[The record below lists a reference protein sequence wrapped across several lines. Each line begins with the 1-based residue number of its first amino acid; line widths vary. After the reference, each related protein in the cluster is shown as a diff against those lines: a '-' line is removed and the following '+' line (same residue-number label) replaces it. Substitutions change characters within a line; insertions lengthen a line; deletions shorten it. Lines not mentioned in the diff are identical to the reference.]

1 MPMQLIVAFNEAAT
15 MTVVDLPL
23 VELVFLLWLDMVA
36 NIVCIMF
43 VRLVKYEGQQRYGPV
58 EQK

>member
-43 VRLVKYEGQQRYGPV
+43 VRLVKYEGQQRYRPV